1 MAPRTFMHFNS
12 RGFNELAEEV
22 ASLKKSIR
30 SKVLKRA
37 MQEGIKP
44 LRKNGRSTYQSVARI
59 RTGALRQS
67 LGTRRPKRL
76 SGGVW
81 YSIYKPRPEFKA
93 VKSVQKRAAK
103 ISVRSRGGGREPGNV
118 GGNIK
123 PIKYA
128 HLVEFGTKR
137 SRAFPYM
144 DTTFQRSKSQ
154 IDRGIIK
161 GIDAEMNK
169 VLSRME
175 ARVNSSRSK

>member
-1 MAPRTFMHFNS
+1 MAPRTFMQFQTQ
-12 RGFNELAEEV
+12 GFQELADEI
-22 ASLKKSIR
+22 SNLKKAVR
-30 SKVLKRA
+30 SRVLKRA
-37 MQEGIKP
+37 MQEGMKP

-67 LGTRRPKRL
+67 LGSRRPKRL

-93 VKSVQKRAAK
+93 VKSVQRRAAK
-103 ISVRSRGGGREPGNV
+103 ISVRSRGGGPQPGVV

-128 HLVEFGTKR
+128 HLVEFGTVR

-144 DTTFQRSKSQ
+144 DTTFQRSRTQ
-154 IDRGIIK
+154 INRGILK
-161 GIDAEMNK
+161 GVDSAMDKE
-169 VLSRME
+169 LSRME
-175 ARVNSSRSK
+175 ARVNSSRRR